1 MFQAYLIT
9 CLVNGK
15 QYIGVTARS
24 IKRRWY
30 EHATDSKSR
39 PGQSALRRAI
49 AKHGESNFTVQSV
62 FCAFTYEDL
71 LVVEKELIQQ
81 FGTRSPRGYNLTLGG
96 QGANGCKRSPEHIAA
111 IVRAQTGSHRSAEA
125 RAKISAARLGK
136 SFNVGSNNPG
146 AKLTAQQVAAAR
158 TRIAAGET
166 QRSIAREFGVS
177 FTAIWKIAN
186 GLKWA
191 SVA

>member
-1 MFQAYLIT
+1 MIAYLIT
-9 CLVNGK
+9 CVPSGK

-24 IKRRWY
+24 LMRRWY
-30 EHATDSKSR
+30 EHTADAETR
-39 PGQSALRRAI
+39 PGHSAIRRAI
-49 AKHGESNFTVQSV
+49 AKYGKEQFTIEPVCCSR
-62 FCAFTYEDL
+62 TYADL
-71 LVVEKELIQQ
+71 LEVEKVLIKQWE
-81 FGTRSPRGYNLTLGG
+81 TRAPRGYNLTLGG

-111 IVRAQTGSHRSAEA
+111 VVRYLTGRPRSAITRA
-125 RAKISAARLGK
+125 RVSASKLGK
-136 SFNVGSNNPG
+136 SQNVGAENPG
-146 AKLTAQQVAAAR
+146 AKLTEQQVISAR

-186 GLKWA
+186 GLKWS